1 MKVVDVIHVTGRGW
15 VVVCDE
21 DDELI
26 CGDVVGVKGKDN
38 KFTIDGIEKATNLSQ
53 VGFVLSPNNEVID
66 NIAIGDSLYVQQL
79 CGKCKTVKENI
90 KTTLQKPIFYHS
102 SGEIGEAKFII
113 GSNMV
118 FFERKGVCYVMV
130 GRLGASPLLPIKEK
144 FDELERLVVK

>member
-21 DDELI
+21 DNELI
-26 CGDVVGVKGKDN
+26 CGDIVCVKDRE
-38 KFTIDGIEKATNLSQ
+38 FTIKGVEKATNVSQ
-53 VGFVLSPNNEVID
+53 VGFILSPNNEVID
-66 NIAIGDSLYVQQL
+66 NIAIGDSLYVHQL
-79 CGKCKTVKENI
+79 YGRSKSVKEDI
-90 KTTLQKPIFYHS
+90 KVTLQKPILYHS
-102 SGEIGEAKFII
+102 SGEIREAKIII
-113 GSNMV
+113 GSNVV